1 MYLSKIELKHFRNYK
16 NEKIKL
22 NPHMN
27 IFIGNNAQGKTNI
40 LESVYVLALTKSH
53 RYGVENNLIHKD
65 FESCII
71 KGTIKDNNQIKDL
84 EIRFDKQ
91 KKKFMVDK
99 KEIYKVSEYIS
110 NMKIIMF
117 CPDDLD
123 IIKGSPQIRRN
134 LMNIQLSQL
143 FFSYVQYLNEYN
155 KILKSR
161 NEYLKI
167 MATNNYTDYRYLEIL
182 DEKLCDRAI
191 KIYQYREKYLNF
203 INQKICNIFEKITSI
218 SGLHII
224 YENNIDLSDYS
235 EDEIRI
241 KFHNKLSNNIKRE
254 IMQGTTLYG
263 PHRDDFVFYI
273 DQNNMRLY
281 GSQGQQRMAIVAFK
295 LAEIELFKEMLGTS
309 PILLLDDIFSELDIS
324 TRKKLIQFIPDDIQT
339 IITTTDLKNIQK
351 KIVEKAK
358 IFIVDSGNITEK
370 VE

>member
-16 NEKIKL
+16 NIKIKL
-22 NPHMN
+22 NSHMN

-40 LESVYVLALTKSH
+40 LESIYVLALTKSH
-53 RYGVENNLIHKD
+53 RYGIENNLIQKNFD
-65 FESCII
+65 YCFI
-71 KGTIKDNNQIKDL
+71 KGTIKDGKKIKDL
-84 EIRFDKQ
+84 EIRLDKQ
-91 KKKFMVDK
+91 KKKFMIDK
-99 KEIYKVSEYIS
+99 KEIHKVSEYIS

-143 FFSYVQYLNEYN
+143 FYPYVQYLNEYN

-161 NEYLKI
+161 NEYLKL
-167 MATNNYTDYRYLEIL
+167 MSVNNYTDYRYLEIL
-182 DEKLCDRAI
+182 DEKLCERAI

-203 INQKICNIFEKITSI
+203 INQKIRIIFKKITSI
-218 SGLHII
+218 DGLSVD
-224 YENNIDLSDYS
+224 YENNIDLTNFN
-235 EDEIRI
+235 EDEIKN
-241 KFHNKLSNNIKRE
+241 KFSSKLSNNIKRE

-273 DQNNMRLY
+273 EQNNMRLY

-295 LAEIELFKEMLGTS
+295 LAEIELFKEILGTS

-358 IFIVDSGNITEK
+358 IFNVDSGNITEEVK
-370 VE
+370 

>member
-1 MYLSKIELKHFRNYK
+1 MYLSKIEVKHFRNYK

-22 NPHMN
+22 NSHMN

-71 KGTIKDNNQIKDL
+71 KGTIKDNKRIKDL
-84 EIRFDKQ
+84 EIRLDKQ

-134 LMNIQLSQL
+134 LINIQLSQL
-143 FFSYVQYLNEYN
+143 FVSYVQYLNEYN

-167 MATNNYTDYRYLEIL
+167 MATNHYTDHRYLEIL

-191 KIYQYREKYLNF
+191 KIYKYREKYLNF
-203 INQKICNIFEKITSI
+203 INQKIGNIFEKITSI

-224 YENNIDLSDYS
+224 YENNIDLINYE
-235 EDEIRI
+235 EDEIRM
-241 KFHNKLSNNIKRE
+241 KFHNKLSSNMKRE
-254 IMQGTTLYG
+254 ILQGTTLYG
-263 PHRDDFVFYI
+263 PHRDDFCFYI
-273 DQNNMRLY
+273 NQNNMRLY

>member
-1 MYLSKIELKHFRNYK
+1 MYLSKIELKNFRNYK
-16 NEKIKL
+16 SIKVKL
-22 NPHMN
+22 SSHMN

-65 FESCII
+65 YDTCFI
-71 KGTIKDNNQIKDL
+71 KGSIRDNNKLKDL
-84 EIRFDKQ
+84 EIKLDKQ
-91 KKKFMVDK
+91 KKKFFINK
-99 KEIYKVSEYIS
+99 KEIRKVSDYIS

-134 LMNIQLSQL
+134 LMNIQISQL
-143 FFSYVQYLNEYN
+143 FYSYVQYLNEYN

-161 NEYLKI
+161 NEYLKL
-167 MATNNYTDYRYLEIL
+167 MAVNHYTDYRYLEIL
-182 DEKLCDRAI
+182 DQKLCDRAV
-191 KIYQYREKYLNF
+191 KIYQYREKYLSF
-203 INQKICNIFEKITSI
+203 INEKIGEIFEKITSI
-218 SGLHII
+218 SGLNVV
-224 YENNIDLSDYS
+224 YENNIDLNDFSD
-235 EDEIRI
+235 DEIR
-241 KFHNKLSNNIKRE
+241 KQFSKKLSSNMKRE

-263 PHRDDFVFYI
+263 PHRDDFSFYLG
-273 DQNNMRLY
+273 QNNMRLY

-324 TRKKLIQFIPDDIQT
+324 TRKKLIQFIPEDIQV

-351 KIVEKAK
+351 KIVSKAK
-358 IFIVDSGNITEK
+358 VFDVEAGNITEK